1 MHHVCFGLL
10 PFALFI
16 NIISSS
22 RFVKLSII
30 FIHHQI
36 LGSLDGEMDDA
47 HKANEVIRG
56 LEEAYHRVPGARGA
70 AKYALR
76 MTKASNNCITFH
88 CDGVYATSTSQIPLN
103 DRSEYKGGK
112 LCYFVNDQ
120 LHFVPRTPG
129 SLVQHPPR
137 VLHGVTRVAEGTR
150 KSFFIV
156 DSTNGLGDK
165 GVVELQADTIVSFL
179 ASMTE
184 KRDSKPSA
192 TSASAGEKRKR
203 GAGK

>member
-1 MHHVCFGLL
+1 M
-10 PFALFI
+10 I
-16 NIISSS
+16 
-22 RFVKLSII
+22 LSII

-47 HKANEVIRG
+47 HKANKVVRG
-56 LEEAYHRVPGARGA
+56 LEAAFCRVPGARGD

-88 CDGVYATSTSQIPLN
+88 CDGGYATSTSQIPLN
-103 DRSEYKGGK
+103 DPSEYKGGK

-137 VLHGVTRVAEGTR
+137 VLHGVTRVTEGTR

-156 DSTNGLGDK
+156 DTNNGLGDK
-165 GVVELQADTIVSFL
+165 GVVELEADTIVSFL
-179 ASMTE
+179 AFMSE
-184 KRDSKPSA
+184 KRGSKPSA
-192 TSASAGEKRKR
+192 ASTISAGEKRKR